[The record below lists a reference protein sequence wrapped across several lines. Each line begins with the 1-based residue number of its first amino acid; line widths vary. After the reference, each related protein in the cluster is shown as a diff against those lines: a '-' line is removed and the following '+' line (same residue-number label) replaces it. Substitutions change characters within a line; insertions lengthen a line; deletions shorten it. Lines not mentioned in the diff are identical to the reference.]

1 MKKIIEWEII
11 KWLVPLVVD
20 NAIKLI
26 KVFKRKKNVQEKQ
39 TEQDNNIENGA
50 IQGGDN
56 RTENTE
62 GSEQ

>member
-26 KVFKRKKNVQEKQ
+26 RVLKRKKNVQEKQ
-39 TEQDNNIENGA
+39 TEQNDNPENGA
-50 IQGGDN
+50 IQGRDN
-56 RTENTE
+56 RTENPE
-62 GSEQ
+62 SSEQ